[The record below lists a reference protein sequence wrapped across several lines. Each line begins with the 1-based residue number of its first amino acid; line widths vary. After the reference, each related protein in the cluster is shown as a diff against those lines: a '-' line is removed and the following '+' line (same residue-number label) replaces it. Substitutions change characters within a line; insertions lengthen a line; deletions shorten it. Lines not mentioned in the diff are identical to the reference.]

1 MFSTNPFSILSET
14 VPLIGIQSFVVIMV
28 ALVILGTVMD
38 MIHKKNVKYF
48 FNNAKKAKKNAKREL
63 GSGERI
69 AVIAKTIVHDIG
81 TTSELGLGK
90 RRIAHVLGMYGTI
103 LFWVSSGILVF
114 CYTGIGKSNSE
125 MWSILWH
132 TGAILTCLGGYLFT
146 NSSNQKKMEKH

>member
-28 ALVILGTVMD
+28 ALVILGTVLD

-48 FNNAKKAKKNAKREL
+48 FNNARKAKKNAKREL

-90 RRIAHVLGMYGTI
+90 RRIAHVLFQGQISQEHQPEVANYLLNHLLRLDFFVMQLQAYKT
-103 LFWVSSGILVF
+103 
-114 CYTGIGKSNSE
+114 Y
-125 MWSILWH
+125 
-132 TGAILTCLGGYLFT
+132 AQILTNTRVSYTHLRAHET
-146 NSSNQKKMEKH
+146 